1 MMRNLT
7 LTIAAVLSGS
17 FAFAQVATVKTNLPA
32 AAAPGSTHKVELTV
46 SKPGITGFAKLQQEL
61 PSGFNATAVE
71 TANSTFSFKD
81 KKVKYLWMA
90 LPNGDEFTVSYNLTI
105 DPSVSGTQVFDGAF
119 SYIKDNETQKFSF
132 QEIIKVEVGA
142 TQPEQEVTTVDPATE
157 KPVVKDEPKKEEPVA
172 DNSQAEADAKKAEE
186 AAAKKAKEEAEKAK
200 AAADKKAA
208 EEAKRKK
215 EEEERMKAEAKKET
229 PKKVE
234 TAKSANSGSGVIY
247 RVQIAATHNANSTA
261 NDFAS
266 KYSISDQVY
275 KEDHE
280 GWIKFT
286 VGEFSSYT
294 AAHTFRSSLRDN
306 NGCEGAFVT
315 AYNNGTRIST
325 REALDLQGQ

>member
-1 MMRNLT
+1 MMRNLL
-7 LTIAAVLSGS
+7 LTIAVVLSGS

-32 AAAPGSTHKVELTV
+32 TAAPGSTHKVELTV

-61 PSGFNATAVE
+61 PAGFTATPAE

-90 LPNGDEFTVSYNLTI
+90 LPSEDEFTVSYNLTI
-105 DPSVSGTQVFDGAF
+105 EAGVSGTQVFDGAF

-132 QEIIKVEVGA
+132 QEIIKVEAGA
-142 TQPEQEVTTVDPATE
+142 SQPEQQVTTVDPATN
-157 KPVVKDEPKKEEPVA
+157 KPVVEEEPKEEEPVA
-172 DNSQAEADAKKAEE
+172 SNDNSQAEADAKKAEE
-186 AAAKKAKEEAEKAK
+186 QRK
-200 AAADKKAA
+200 A
-208 EEAKRKK
+208 EEARRKQEEADMK
-215 EEEERMKAEAKKET
+215 KAEEERKKREAEEKKATAAKET
-229 PKKVE
+229 PKKSE
-234 TAKSANSGSGVIY
+234 PSKSANTADGLIF

-261 NDFAS
+261 NDFAQ
-266 KYSISDQVY
+266 KYNISDQVY
-275 KEDHE
+275 REDHE

-315 AYNNGTRIST
+315 AYNNGTRITT
-325 REALDLQGQ
+325 REALDILGQ